1 MGNGELLSV
10 TFDGESFA
18 GTISFD
24 IAGQAMDAQITGDL
38 RAQEMEGSISLENAP
53 ALPFTGIKN

>member
-1 MGNGELLSV
+1 LSV

-24 IAGQAMDAQITGDL
+24 VAGQTMQAQIEGDVDNE
-38 RAQEMEGSISLENAP
+38 QMEGSISLENAP
-53 ALPFTGIKN
+53 ALPFTGSKNDQTN